1 MELTLENLVNEI
13 IEQEYIYNSLMNG
26 AKESLGE
33 DNEETKFWRAK
44 WSAFYNL
51 ARKLGFTDKL
61 KR

>member
-1 MELTLENLVNEI
+1 MELTLENLVDEI

-33 DNEETKFWRAK
+33 DSEYYKYCKSKWAEFYCLALKF
-44 WSAFYNL
+44 
-51 ARKLGFTDKL
+51 GFTDKL